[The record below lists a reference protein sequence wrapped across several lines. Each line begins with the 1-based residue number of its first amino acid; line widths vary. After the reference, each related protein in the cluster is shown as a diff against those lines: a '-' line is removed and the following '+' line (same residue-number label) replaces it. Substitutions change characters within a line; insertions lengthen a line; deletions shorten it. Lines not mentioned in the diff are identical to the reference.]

1 MDFNLTEEQ
10 ALLRKTLRDFCQK
23 EVAPI
28 AASLDQ
34 EERFP
39 AETFRKMAELG
50 LLGISIPKEYG
61 GGGADFVSCVIVM
74 TEIARSC
81 AATALSYGAH
91 AFLCTHNLYLHANAQ
106 QRQRYLPR
114 LAAGQSLGAFALT
127 EPEAGS
133 DALSLQT
140 RAQRKGEHYFLSGT
154 KTLITNGPV
163 ADIFLVAARLGQ
175 SKTKSDIGLFI
186 VEKRFEG
193 FSVGKNIEKM
203 GTRGSPTSELIFSD
217 CKVPVENLLGQEGMG
232 AIQLLKGLDI
242 ERVVFSGMPLGIAQ
256 AAFEAAR
263 SYAHQRKQFGKELA
277 QFEMIQEMLAN
288 MAMNIEAA
296 SLLIYKAAQ
305 LLDDGKSVTKEASF
319 AKLFGAEMVMRTT
332 LDAVQIFGGYGYTRE
347 FQVERLMR
355 DAKLISLGGGT
366 NQIQQLIIARE
377 ILKEGEYGS

>member
-10 ALLRKTLRDFCQK
+10 ALLQKTFRNFNDN
-23 EVAPI
+23 EVAPF
-28 AASLDQ
+28 AAMHDQ

-39 AETFRKMAELG
+39 SEIFRKLANLG

-61 GGGADFVSCVIVM
+61 GAGADFISSIIVM
-74 TEIARSC
+74 EELSRAC
-81 AATALSYGAH
+81 ASTALSYGAH
-91 AFLCTHNLYLHANAQ
+91 AFLCAHSLYLHANPE

-114 LAAGQSLGAFALT
+114 LTKGQAIGAFALT

-140 RAQRKGEHYFLSGT
+140 QAKKRGPHYFLTGT

-163 ADIFLVAARLGQ
+163 AEIFLVAARLG
-175 SKTKSDIGLFI
+175 SAAGKSDIGLFI
-186 VEKRFEG
+186 VEKGFEG
-193 FSVGKNIEKM
+193 FSVGRNIPKM
-203 GTRGSPTSELIFSD
+203 GTRGSPTSELILAD
-217 CKVPVENLLGQEGMG
+217 CRVPGENLLGMEGTG
-232 AIQLLKGLDI
+232 TAQLMMGLDI
-242 ERVVFSGMPLGIAQ
+242 ERVVFSGMPVGIAQ

-263 SYAHQRKQFGKELA
+263 SYAQQRKQFGKALA

-288 MAMNIEAA
+288 MAVGIEAA
-296 SLLIYKAAQ
+296 RLLTYKAAR
-305 LLDDGKSVTKEASF
+305 LLDEGRAVSKAASF
-319 AKLFGAEMVMRTT
+319 AKLFGAEMVMKVT

-347 FQVERLMR
+347 FPVERLMR

-377 ILKEGEYGS
+377 ILKESEP

>member
-10 ALLRKTLRDFCQK
+10 LLLQRTLRDFCHK
-23 EVAPI
+23 EVAPL

-39 AETFRKMAELG
+39 AETFRKMANLI

-74 TEIARSC
+74 EEISRAC
-81 AATALSYGAH
+81 ASTALSYGAH
-91 AFLCTHNLYLHANAQ
+91 AFLCTHNLYLHGNSQ

-114 LAAGQSLGAFALT
+114 LASGQSIGAFALT

-133 DALSLQT
+133 DALSLRTQ
-140 RAQRKGEHYFLSGT
+140 ANKKGQYYFLTGT

-175 SKTKSDIGLFI
+175 PGAKSQIGLFI
-186 VEKRFEG
+186 VEKDFEG
-193 FSVGKNIEKM
+193 FSVGKNIAKM
-203 GTRGSPTSELIFSD
+203 GTRGSPTSELILSE
-217 CKVPVENLLGQEGMG
+217 CKVPAENLLGEEGMG
-232 AIQLLKGLDI
+232 AAQLMKGLDI
-242 ERVVFSGMPLGIAQ
+242 ERVVFSGMPIGIAQ

-263 SYAHQRKQFGKELA
+263 SYARQRKQFGKELA

-288 MAMNIEAA
+288 MAVGIEAA
-296 SLLIYKAAQ
+296 RLLTYKAAR
-305 LLDDGKSVTKEASF
+305 LLDEGQPVTKEASF
-319 AKLFGAEMVMRTT
+319 AKLFGAEMVMKVT

-377 ILKEGEYGS
+377 ILKEGE

>member
-10 ALLRKTLRDFCQK
+10 LLLQRTVRDFCQK
-23 EVAPI
+23 EVVPL

-39 AETFRKMAELG
+39 TETFRKMGDLG
-50 LLGISIPKEYG
+50 LLGISIPREYG

-74 TEIARSC
+74 EEISRAC
-81 AATALSYGAH
+81 ASTALSYGAH
-91 AFLCTHNLYLHANAQ
+91 AYLCTNNLYLHGNAE

-114 LAAGQSLGAFALT
+114 LASGQSIGAFALT

-133 DALSLQT
+133 DALSLRTQAN
-140 RAQRKGEHYFLSGT
+140 RRGAYYFLSGT

-163 ADIFLVAARLGQ
+163 ADVFLVAARLGR
-175 SKTKSDIGLFI
+175 SGTKSDIGLLI
-186 VEKRFEG
+186 VEKGFEG
-193 FSVGKNIEKM
+193 FSVGKNIAKM
-203 GTRGSPTSELIFSD
+203 GTRGSPTSELILAD
-217 CKVPVENLLGQEGMG
+217 CKVPVENLLGEEGMG
-232 AIQLLKGLDI
+232 SAQLMKGLDI
-242 ERVVFSGMPLGIAQ
+242 ERVVFSGMPVGIAQ

-263 SYAHQRKQFGKELA
+263 SYARQRRQFGKELA
-277 QFEMIQEMLAN
+277 EFEMIQEMLAN

-296 SLLIYKAAQ
+296 RLLTYKAAR
-305 LLDDGKSVTKEASF
+305 LLDEGKPVTKEASI
-319 AKLFGAEMVMRTT
+319 AKLFGAEMVMKAT

-377 ILKEGEYGS
+377 ILKEDE